1 MIMLSGLEKLDWS
14 DQSELIPAL
23 ITVLMIPLSFSIAD
37 GIALG
42 FMSYVVIKVCTGQ
55 RKQVTNAAWFVACL
69 FALRFVFI

>member
-55 RKQVTNAAWFVACL
+55 GKQVTNAAWFLACL